1 MPKKFRRRGSKKT
14 SDLITAVTTSTVKDD
29 FENPSHQ
36 ALQPR
41 PTLDALLVSLNFA
54 CIKNVFDSVFY
65 SHFKLKFF
73 KHVLHKLYSGVLHVR
88 KRSGKKPWNFILSHG
103 KLACIKKSQGKLMSV
118 ATKIFLIRQTVFF
131 STYIWE
137 TVLFISCDE
146 SHTMT
151 VLIFLFLVIFFYIG
165 LKLI

>member
-1 MPKKFRRRGSKKT
+1 
-14 SDLITAVTTSTVKDD
+14 
-29 FENPSHQ
+29 
-36 ALQPR
+36 
-41 PTLDALLVSLNFA
+41 
-54 CIKNVFDSVFY
+54 
-65 SHFKLKFF
+65 
-73 KHVLHKLYSGVLHVR
+73 
-88 KRSGKKPWNFILSHG
+88 
-103 KLACIKKSQGKLMSV
+103 MSV

-131 STYIWE
+131 STYVWE

>member
-1 MPKKFRRRGSKKT
+1 MEFY
-14 SDLITAVTTSTVKDD
+14 
-29 FENPSHQ
+29 FESWE
-36 ALQPR
+36 
-41 PTLDALLVSLNFA
+41 VGM
-54 CIKNVFDSVFY
+54 Y
-65 SHFKLKFF
+65 
-73 KHVLHKLYSGVLHVR
+73 
-88 KRSGKKPWNFILSHG
+88 
-103 KLACIKKSQGKLMSV
+103 KKSQGKLMSV

-131 STYIWE
+131 STYVWE